1 MTDAPG
7 KTAKDWAGNL
17 RTFGLVWG
25 LPLLAILA
33 SAFADVPVRTAVWT
47 LALIWMGSACLMNA
61 RRCGRTHCRFTG
73 PFYLAL
79 IVPVLLLGLGLLP
92 LGPYGW
98 WILGAVIVVGGKVIW
113 WATEAAWG
121 RFSTPGGD

>member
-1 MTDAPG
+1 MTEAPEN
-7 KTAKDWAGNL
+7 TAKDWAGNL

-25 LPLLAILA
+25 LPLLATVA
-33 SAFADVPVRTAVWT
+33 SSFADVPARTVVWCV
-47 LALIWMGSACLMNA
+47 ALVWMGSACLMNA

-73 PFYLAL
+73 PFYLVL
-79 IVPVLLLGLGLLP
+79 IVPVLLLSFGLLP

-98 WILGAVIVVGGKVIW
+98 WILGTVILLGGKIIW

-121 RFSTPGGD
+121 RFSTPQ

>member
-1 MTDAPG
+1 
-7 KTAKDWAGNL
+7 
-17 RTFGLVWG
+17 
-25 LPLLAILA
+25 LLAIVA
-33 SAFADVPVRTAVWT
+33 SAFAEVPARTAVWA
-47 LALIWMGSACLMNA
+47 LALAWMGSACLINA

-92 LGPYGW
+92 LGPLGW
-98 WILGAVIVVGGKVIW
+98 WILGAVILVGGKIIW

-121 RFSTPGGD
+121 KFSAHRPD